1 MDTAAI
7 ANSITGVPNTAAGV
21 ADAKLADN
29 FDTFLTLLTTQLQHQ
44 DPLEPM
50 DANQFT
56 EQLVQFSQVEQ
67 SITSN
72 KHLEQLLAMVS
83 TNSTGEAVSYLGK
96 NIEASGK
103 TAMLKNGKA
112 EWRYQLPG
120 VSENTTITVTN
131 DAGKLVY
138 ATTGAT
144 DAGSHGFTW
153 DGKDRQGNTLPEG
166 AYTIAFNAANDQG
179 EEMMV
184 ETFVS
189 GLVNSV
195 RNDGDGV
202 VLMLDDVSIPATSV
216 RKVSEP
222 GLDALQDL
230 IG

>member
-1 MDTAAI
+1 MDAAAI
-7 ANSITGVPNTAAGV
+7 GASITGVPKTAAGV

-29 FDTFLTLLTTQLQHQ
+29 FDTFLTLLTTQLQNQ

-83 TNSTGEAVSYLGK
+83 TNSTGDAVSYLGK
-96 NIEASGK
+96 NIEAAGA
-103 TAMLKNGKA
+103 TAMLKDGKA
-112 EWRYQLPG
+112 DWRYRLPG
-120 VSENTTITVTN
+120 MSENTTITVTN

-138 ATTGAT
+138 STTGAM
-144 DAGSHGFTW
+144 DAGSHDFSW
-153 DGKDRQGNTLPEG
+153 DGKDSQGKALPEG
-166 AYTIAFNAANDQG
+166 GYTIAVSAANDQG
-179 EEMMV
+179 EDMMV

-189 GLVNSV
+189 GTVDSV

-202 VLMLDDVSIPATSV
+202 VLMLQDVAIPATSV

-230 IG
+230 VG

>member
-1 MDTAAI
+1 MSAEAI
-7 ANSITGVPNTAAGV
+7 GASITGLPQTAAGV

-72 KHLEQLLAMVS
+72 KHLEQLLSMVS
-83 TNSTGEAVSYLGK
+83 TNSTADAVSYLGK
-96 NIEASGK
+96 TIEAQGR
-103 TAMLKNGKA
+103 TAMLSGGKA
-112 EWRYQLPG
+112 TWRYLLPE

-138 ATTGAT
+138 ATTGNLE
-144 DAGSHGFTW
+144 AGSHEFTW
-153 DGKDRQGNTLPEG
+153 DGKDTKGETQPDG
-166 AYTIAFNAANDQG
+166 AYTIAVSASNALDEGLA
-179 EEMMV
+179 V

-189 GLVNSV
+189 GTVDGVQN
-195 RNDGDGV
+195 NGDGV
-202 VLMLDDVSIPATSV
+202 VLMLQDVGIPATSV
-216 RKVSEP
+216 RTVGEP
-222 GLDALQDL
+222 SDSLTVPDA
-230 IG
+230 

>member
-1 MDTAAI
+1 M
-7 ANSITGVPNTAAGV
+7 
-21 ADAKLADN
+21 
-29 FDTFLTLLTTQLQHQ
+29 
-44 DPLEPM
+44 
-50 DANQFT
+50 
-56 EQLVQFSQVEQ
+56 
-67 SITSN
+67 
-72 KHLEQLLAMVS
+72 
-83 TNSTGEAVSYLGK
+83 
-96 NIEASGK
+96 
-103 TAMLKNGKA
+103 
-112 EWRYQLPG
+112 
-120 VSENTTITVTN
+120 
-131 DAGKLVY
+131 VY

-166 AYTIAFNAANDQG
+166 AYTIAVNAANDQG

-189 GLVNSV
+189 GPVNSGHEACWRGPLSGSDALGLVNSV